1 VGVGTVGSVGTYT
14 YLYIH
19 LLNTSKFYFNKFTSF
34 GLSRFRTSR
43 LICTFVSLL
52 SISIGINI
60 KNMIHKKTRTFIPAD
75 LEIKWENLE
84 PLYKD
89 LVNRPINSVE
99 DLEHWLHERSELEA
113 ALEEDF
119 AWRYIRMTC
128 DTNNEGLLQA
138 FQYFATDIEPQT
150 ASYSNELNKK
160 LVASEYLDK
169 LDNAKYYVYLR
180 GVKKSLELFRES
192 NIPVQ
197 TQIQV
202 EQQKYQSISGAMSV
216 HIGDKE
222 YTLEQASVF
231 LKDTDRSKRQEVWEK
246 ITARRLQEKDKLD
259 ELFDHLRTLRHQV
272 AVNAGFDNFRDYMF
286 QALGR
291 FDYTPQDCY
300 AFHEAIETEIVPILR
315 EHAHQRKE
323 ALGVSELRPWDMD
336 VNTSGKP
343 ALKPFNSGEELIE
356 KTIQCFSNINRYL
369 GERLE
374 IMKDNNLFDVES
386 RKGKAPGGYNY
397 PLSETGA
404 PFIFMNSANTF
415 RDLTTMVHE
424 GGHAVHTFLTADLE
438 LNDFKHCPSEVAE
451 LASMS
456 MELISMDNWNVF
468 FDNEEDLKR
477 AKRDQLVDVL
487 KTLPWVAVVDQ
498 FQHWIYTNPNHT
510 AQQRTEAWV
519 QIYEPFGAGFADW
532 SGLEVAEANLWQKQ
546 LHIFEIPFYYIEYGM
561 AQLGAIAVW
570 KNYKENPEKAL
581 QQYLD
586 ALKLGYTMTIK
597 EIYETAGIKFDFSAG
612 YVKELAAFV
621 KAEIEKL

>member
-1 VGVGTVGSVGTYT
+1 
-14 YLYIH
+14 
-19 LLNTSKFYFNKFTSF
+19 
-34 GLSRFRTSR
+34 
-43 LICTFVSLL
+43 
-52 SISIGINI
+52 
-60 KNMIHKKTRTFIPAD
+60 MIHKKTRTYIPAD
-75 LEIKWENLE
+75 LEIKWETLE
-84 PLYKD
+84 PFYKELLD
-89 LVNRPINSVE
+89 RPVTSVE
-99 DLEHWLHERSELEA
+99 ELEHWMQDRSELEA

-128 DTNNEGLLQA
+128 DTNNEQLLA
-138 FQYFATDIEPQT
+138 NFQYFATEIEPKI
-150 ASYSNELNKK
+150 APYSNELNIK
-160 LVASEYLDK
+160 LTQSEFFDQL
-169 LDNAKYYVYLR
+169 NGEKYFVYLR
-180 GVKKSLELFRES
+180 GVKKALELFREE
-192 NIPVQ
+192 NIPLL
-197 TQIQV
+197 TEIQV
-202 EQQKYQSISGAMSV
+202 EQQKYQSISGSLSV

-222 YTLEQASVF
+222 YTLEQAAVF
-231 LKDTDRSKRQEVWEK
+231 LKDTDRTKRQEVWEK
-246 ITARRLQEKDKLD
+246 ITARRLQEKDKLND
-259 ELFDHLRTLRHQV
+259 LFDHLRALRHQV
-272 AVNAGFDNFRDYMF
+272 ALNAGFENYRDYMF

-300 AFHEAIETEIVPILR
+300 AFHEAIETEVVPILR
-315 EHAHQRKE
+315 EHAHARQK
-323 ALGVSELRPWDMD
+323 ALDLATLRPWDMD

-343 ALKPFNSGEELIE
+343 ALKPFNGGEDLIE
-356 KTIQCFSNINRYL
+356 RSIQCFRNINSYL

-477 AKRDQLVDVL
+477 AKRDQLIDVL

-498 FQHWIYTNPNHT
+498 FQHWIYTNPTHT
-510 AQQRTEAWV
+510 AAERTEAWV
-519 QIYEPFGAGFADW
+519 KIYEPFGAGFADW
-532 SGLEVAEANLWQKQ
+532 TGIEEAQANLWQKQ

-581 QQYLD
+581 EQYIA
-586 ALKLGYTMTIK
+586 ALKLGYTKTIK
-597 EIYETAGIKFDFSAG
+597 EIYETAGIKFDFSAD
-612 YVKELAAFV
+612 YVKELAEFV